1 MACVYDEVLTSCKE
15 EQIYII
21 GKKKHRKGNRC
32 SYRHSDIF
40 ILCLSCIHVSMHIS
54 IYLAT
59 YIHICH
65 ESRWVLWQ
73 KKLRLNKRGERTKR
87 SGKLDHI
94 FTHMQIYTHT
104 YAHWITHI
112 RKHIWHGNKMLV
124 EGNKKKQWEEEGSG
138 DGSSKVYQLCHYW
151 VRMAFKSAFT
161 HS

>member
-1 MACVYDEVLTSCKE
+1 MLLQTQWY
-15 EQIYII
+15 IYPLFVM
-21 GKKKHRKGNRC
+21 
-32 SYRHSDIF
+32 YP
-40 ILCLSCIHVSMHIS
+40 CIYAH
-54 IYLAT
+54 IYLPN
-59 YIHICH
+59 YLYPHM
-65 ESRWVLWQ
+65 SWNRWVLWQ
-73 KKLRLNKRGERTKR
+73 KKLRLNKRGERNKR

-94 FTHMQIYTHT
+94 FTRMQIYTHT

-124 EGNKKKQWEEEGSG
+124 EGKKKKQWEEEGSG